1 MSLGKKVSMLQ
12 PGVIQS
18 LPALPGPVLTVYLD
32 TDQARQIN
40 RAPKPGYLVRL
51 ESQAKLIAQT
61 ISPDEQELFG
71 KQLQRT
77 EAYLEKQPP
86 PYRGVVTF
94 AGGNSWESVALHVN
108 VEDEIHWGPPA
119 RAQLLWLLQEHK
131 RYGVVVPGRK
141 RVRFFLYG
149 LGEIR
154 ELEEKEFR
162 LEPSK
167 KKEMGPV
174 ARLGVRVAR
183 GTNRDVFEH
192 HVAAE
197 YAHYDRQI
205 AQRIARWFV
214 AEQLASVF
222 LVGLTDMVH
231 AIQNEVAPT
240 LAERLVLIE
249 EDLGWLSPAELLD
262 RIEPAVLSYKRKCEM
277 DTVEAMLGDTRN
289 VVLGVDETLVQ
300 LQQGKIRSVVAEKG
314 LKGNVQQCVICSW
327 ADRTSDPRCPACGGK
342 RKHVALPDVL
352 PELVRLYNASLEI
365 VSGEG
370 AAKLHESGGM
380 GSWLRE
386 FEKKEYPA
394 SM

>member
-1 MSLGKKVSMLQ
+1 MLQ

-18 LPALPGPVLTVYLD
+18 RPALAGPVLTVYLD
-32 TDQARQIN
+32 TDQAKQIN
-40 RAPKPGYLVRL
+40 RGPKPGYLVRL

-86 PYRGVVTF
+86 RYRGVVIF
-94 AGGNSWESVALHVN
+94 AGRDGWEFVGLQVK
-108 VEDEIHWGPPA
+108 VEDEIQWGPPA
-119 RAQLLWLLQEHK
+119 RAQLVWLLHEHK

-141 RVRFFLYG
+141 RVRFFLYW

-154 ELEEKEFR
+154 ELEKKEFR
-162 LEPSK
+162 LEPVK

-197 YAHYDRQI
+197 YAHYDQQI

-214 AEQLASVF
+214 TEQLTSVF
-222 LVGLTDMVH
+222 LVGLTGMVH
-231 AIQNEVAPT
+231 AIRKEVAPT
-240 LAERLVLIE
+240 LVERVVLIE
-249 EDLGWLSPAELLD
+249 EDLGWVSPTELLD
-262 RIEPAVLSYKRKCEM
+262 RIEPAVLSYKRKYEM
-277 DTVEAMLGDTRN
+277 DAVETMLGDSRN

-300 LQQGKIRSVVAEKG
+300 LQQGKIRSVFAEKG

-327 ADRTSDPRCPACGGK
+327 ADRTSDPACPACGGK

-352 PELVRLYNASLEI
+352 PELVRRYDASLEI

-370 AAKLHESGGM
+370 AAKLHESGGV
-380 GSWLRE
+380 GAWLRE

-394 SM
+394 SA